1 VNFRKVFLSVLIF
14 LNFYHCFSQCSNSF
28 EPNNSSSTATTFFS
42 PTLNQTATSRTIQ
55 SMITSGDQD
64 WFLIGMDF
72 TGTLTISL
80 TNLPSDY
87 DVELYGSNGLSSLLT
102 GSYNTGVGTEQIIFK
117 HNTPAS
123 TFWYVKVYGKASSNF
138 SSTQCYTLTISWVP
152 CSINYLT
159 PTLNSPGT
167 NSFPGSNV
175 SSLTPTLDWQDI
187 AGATSY
193 GVYIRQ
199 MNADGSLGPLIYD
212 QNCITSTSSFSV
224 PSGILQPNTRYR
236 WNVVGF
242 IGCGSCQ
249 TNFPS
254 PLYFVTSNGCQAPTT
269 PASNIFFTNLQSNQV
284 TVNWSI
290 GNGTRRVVRIN
301 NLLQFSVIPDGTDPS
316 ANSTYQGIFNQVVYN
331 GSGNSVTITNLQ
343 PSTTYFINVTE
354 VNCTGGSTVYLNS
367 GGFNNPNSFTTP
379 SICTTPTNQA
389 SSISFS
395 NNDGISVT
403 ANWNNGNG
411 TARIVKVNT
420 TNSFSNPINGVPPT
434 NVDISYQNNGEQTV
448 YYGSG
453 NNVYVNQLT
462 PGQGY
467 FFRVYEANCTGNQIV
482 YNTGT
487 NTGNPGFVT
496 MIGGQLPIANFDANI
511 RTINTGQSIQFIDL
525 SSNATQWQWRFYR
538 SGVQGGQQQIGSTL
552 TTQNPQVAFSTAGCY
567 RIELTAINSNGTDIE
582 VKDCFVYVKPN
593 PSATVPADVAMSL
606 QYNTYFGGDPVNTAL
621 GFFSFQ
627 QSDISTKGI
636 NTNLSIERRYASRI
650 TASGQFGLG
659 WYFDYGMKLFTGE
672 YDVTLIKGDGSAFVF
687 NLYPNGEARCASPIF
702 NDSLYYINNAGVF
715 TYTYIE
721 KNGCKWIFDNSG
733 LLVGKIDLYGNTT
746 QIIRSGAII
755 EKIIVPGGRELNFTY
770 NANTKISSI
779 RNGIDTAFYFYNL
792 SGELLDSVRIRNS
805 RTWYKY
811 VGTSNYLEEIIS
823 PNNHRIIKNEYTSDK
838 VTKQWDVFDI
848 LTQFQYDTP
857 IPGSTTILNG
867 LDKTK
872 VLSHDASY
880 LITKQ
885 VNEIGGVRR
894 YSHTSDHHLD
904 SLIDERANSY
914 KFYTEL
920 NGDVVKSI
928 DPLLNVDSIYYS
940 SFGKPT
946 YIRDKENNVTQI
958 AYSLQFNPIQITQAN
973 NGIHTILYDQFGQD
987 TTIIDP
993 LNNRISKK
1001 YSVYGDLTKVIREH
1015 SADSMQYDAIGR
1027 PIVRINARSFADSI
1041 QYNHYSQ
1048 PTRITDASGYAETFE
1063 YDANGNLINHT
1074 DKEGTPTIY
1083 TYDAK
1088 DRLLQI
1094 FRAGI
1099 IHKEYVWNELDF
1111 LIRVRDGNRNCL
1123 IITNDDL
1130 GRPTHI
1136 ADSVLGVVAEYSYDV
1151 AGNRITSKNSLG
1163 NIWTYRYDELNRL
1176 VASTNPNND
1185 STIIKYN
1192 KNNQP
1197 TELIDEEGKSTRLFY
1212 NSIGT
1217 HIKTIDKNNASIQ
1230 IFPNLIGLPDS
1241 IRDARGFYRNIT
1253 YDGEYRIKTYNDGYG
1268 NHQYSYDSVGNIIEY
1283 RDLASNIL
1291 TWTYNER
1298 NEKTQEKWSGAIK
1311 KEFSYNKNGWLTYA
1325 TNQGV
1330 TLNKWY
1336 NSNGWVIKDSATFS
1350 GATIYKRDSVGN
1362 LKKTSLRD
1370 GKEISYTYNS
1380 LNYNTSVKDWNNQTF
1395 ILNRDKEGSVTSFVY
1410 PNNTHTSVTRNTA
1423 YQVTAWVNSKT
1434 SPAEIFQ
1441 KNNPVYTRRSEVSGD
1456 TSTINYFPKNSILAG
1471 SYRATYLAADRKGK
1485 YGTTFYTYNGNGSVI
1500 NITDSSSFT
1509 STFSYNPDNS
1519 TQHVV
1524 LNGNQF
1530 EQTYNAFNHR
1540 VQKNNASVNN
1550 RFSLSYEFASHPIV
1564 LQDLST
1570 DNNTLATNLFSPDGI
1585 LLARDSAGFLK
1596 YYHYSAYGNTTALTN
1611 ATGEITDTYAYPLF
1625 GNAFTHKGSST
1636 QPYTWQGM
1644 SGVQNDTNGIYYIWQ
1659 RFYDA
1664 NTGTFLSK
1672 DPIQGALSDTRSLN
1686 SYLYGLNDPLSFSD
1700 PNGLK
1705 PVSVNE
1711 GWINKF
1717 QNVFDYQNKWLNFI
1731 PGSWFAQGIGANAYA
1746 NELIRQSD
1754 IARQQGNYQV
1764 ALDLANQAIGVANS
1778 GINRTIQGSI
1788 SDVAGLL
1795 VPRILFGSTSVEIQG
1810 YNSFNAFK
1818 SANGPAGV
1826 GNAWHHIVEQHSG
1839 NVARFGAESI
1849 HNTRN
1854 IIKLPHG
1861 AGTIHAKVT
1870 GYYNS
1875 LMPGTSLRVRDYVKT
1890 LSYEQQYQYG
1900 IDILK
1905 RFGWTQ

>member
-1 VNFRKVFLSVLIF
+1 MRKIYLLLGSLLIISFWNLTFCQLPNLKPIQQSLGGITTINAGGYLTVFCAENNIGGATFVNNVTSIHISQNTTLTPGQNGDTY
-14 LNFYHCFSQCSNSF
+14 LNEIPFGTI
-28 EPNNSSSTATTFFS
+28 PANSSTIVNSVVIQIPCTWASGISYIFFSVDGGQNITESNETDNFAFLQITISNPSIPAPPTTTFGTSTAPGISTS
-42 PTLNQTATSRTIQ
+42 VNPTLTWNS
-55 SMITSGDQD
+55 SGNYKN
-64 WFLIGMDF
+64 
-72 TGTLTISL
+72 ISISKC
-80 TNLPSDY
+80 P
-87 DVELYGSNGLSSLLT
+87 YGSSNLVYTSNCLS
-102 GSYNTGVGTEQIIFK
+102 GSS
-117 HNTPAS
+117 H
-123 TFWYVKVYGKASSNF
+123 
-138 SSTQCYTLTISWVP
+138 TI
-152 CSINYLT
+152 
-159 PTLNSPGT
+159 
-167 NSFPGSNV
+167 
-175 SSLTPTLDWQDI
+175 
-187 AGATSY
+187 
-193 GVYIRQ
+193 
-199 MNADGSLGPLIYD
+199 
-212 QNCITSTSSFSV
+212 
-224 PSGILQPNTRYR
+224 PSGYLLPGKLYR
-236 WNVVGF
+236 WNMTTANVCCPSNWQSGFSNTSYFYTSPIITASGSTTICSGSSVVLQTDNYSDISSYQWRKDGVN
-242 IGCGSCQ
+242 IPGANSYSYTAISEGTYTVINNYSCGS
-249 TNFPS
+249 T
-254 PLYFVTSNGCQAPTT
+254 G
-269 PASNIFFTNLQSNQV
+269 ASN
-284 TVNWSI
+284 SI
-290 GNGTRRVVRIN
+290 VV
-301 NLLQFSVIPDGTDPS
+301 SV
-316 ANSTYQGIFNQVVYN
+316 Q
-331 GSGNSVTITNLQ
+331 
-343 PSTTYFINVTE
+343 
-354 VNCTGGSTVYLNS
+354 NCG
-367 GGFNNPNSFTTP
+367 
-379 SICTTPTNQA
+379 CTTPTNQA
-389 SSISFS
+389 SSINFS
-395 NNDGISVT
+395 GNDGISIT
-403 ANWNNGNG
+403 ANWNSGNG
-411 TARIVKVNT
+411 LARIVKINT

-453 NNVYVNQLT
+453 SNVYVNQLM

-467 FFRVYEANCTGNQIV
+467 YFRVYEANCTGNQIV
-482 YNTGT
+482 HNTST

-496 MIGGQLPIANFDANI
+496 MIGGQPPIANFDANI
-511 RTINTGQSIQFIDL
+511 RTINTGQSIQFINL
-525 SSNATQWQWRFYR
+525 SFNATQWQWRFYR

-552 TTQNPQVAFSTAGCY
+552 TTQNPQVTFSTAGCY

-582 VKDCFVYVKPN
+582 VKNCFVYVKPN

-733 LLVGKIDLYGNTT
+733 LLVGKIDLNGNTT

-867 LDKTK
+867 LNKTK

-993 LNNRISKK
+993 LNNRIRKK

-1074 DKEGTPTIY
+1074 DKEGTTTIY

-1325 TNQGV
+1325 ANQGV

-1350 GATIYKRDSVGN
+1350 GATIYGRDSVGN

-1395 ILNRDKEGSVTSFVY
+1395 ILNRDKEGGVTSFVY
-1410 PNNTHTSVTRNTA
+1410 PNNTHTSVTRNAA
-1423 YQVTAWVNSKT
+1423 YQVTAWINSKT
-1434 SPAEIFQ
+1434 SPAEVFQ
-1441 KNNPVYTRRSEVSGD
+1441 KNNPIYSRRSEVSGD
-1456 TSTINYFPKNSILAG
+1456 TSTINYFPKNSILPG

-1485 YGTTFYTYNGNGSVI
+1485 YGATSYTYNGNGSVI

-1509 STFSYNPDNS
+1509 NTFSYNPDNS
-1519 TQHVV
+1519 TQHLV

-1540 VQKNNASVNN
+1540 VQRNNASVNN

-1585 LLARDSAGFLK
+1585 LLARDSAGFLR

-1611 ATGEITDTYAYPLF
+1611 ALGEITDTYAYPLF
-1625 GNAFTHKGSST
+1625 GNPFTHKGSST
-1636 QPYTWQGM
+1636 QSYTWQGM
-1644 SGVQNDTNGIYYIWQ
+1644 LGVQNDTNGIYYIWQ

-1686 SYLYGLNDPLSFSD
+1686 SYLYGLNDPVSFSD
-1700 PNGLK
+1700 PAGLYPLNTGIANLNWFERFAVSKAGDVTVKILQGLVFAGKVSSGILTLIPGTNALGTTFGATYSIIDKDYASAGLSISLLNLGNVPSFGSSATKTGGRLGNTTTRAQIAEIATELETRGYTITGGGGRTAEEFLKPLGGGRKGGSFLDITATHPNHPTLRINTVDVYKNGL
-1705 PVSVNE
+1705 PTLREISNATRIRTQIAPGE
-1711 GWINKF
+1711 T
-1717 QNVFDYQNKWLNFI
+1717 LLLI
-1731 PGSWFAQGIGANAYA
+1731 P
-1746 NELIRQSD
+1746 
-1754 IARQQGNYQV
+1754 
-1764 ALDLANQAIGVANS
+1764 
-1778 GINRTIQGSI
+1778 
-1788 SDVAGLL
+1788 
-1795 VPRILFGSTSVEIQG
+1795 
-1810 YNSFNAFK
+1810 
-1818 SANGPAGV
+1818 
-1826 GNAWHHIVEQHSG
+1826 
-1839 NVARFGAESI
+1839 
-1849 HNTRN
+1849 
-1854 IIKLPHG
+1854 
-1861 AGTIHAKVT
+1861 
-1870 GYYNS
+1870 
-1875 LMPGTSLRVRDYVKT
+1875 
-1890 LSYEQQYQYG
+1890 
-1900 IDILK
+1900 K
-1905 RFGWTQ
+1905 R